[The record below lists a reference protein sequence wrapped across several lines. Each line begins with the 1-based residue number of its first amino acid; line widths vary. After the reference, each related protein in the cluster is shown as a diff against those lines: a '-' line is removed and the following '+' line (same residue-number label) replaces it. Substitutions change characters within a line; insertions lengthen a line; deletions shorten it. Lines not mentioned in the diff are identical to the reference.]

1 MRTMM
6 VQLTTVYQGISMNDS
21 LYERFSKRP
30 RPQPRQVGDTK
41 RRKFSF
47 ALKERVVGMIVVA
60 GMVVVLTSVRQS
72 L

>member
-1 MRTMM
+1 
-6 VQLTTVYQGISMNDS
+6 MNDS
-21 LYERFSKRP
+21 LYERLSKRP
-30 RPQPRQVGDTK
+30 RPQPREVGDTK